1 MSMNIGSEKDDEIM
15 SEINTTP
22 LVDVMLVLLIIFLIT
37 IPVVTT
43 SIKVDLP
50 KEKNLVRETKP
61 ETVIISVDVKG
72 KIFLYDTPIKNS
84 DDLLQRMKKFSVMKP
99 QPEVQI
105 RGDGKSDFESVGR
118 VMYAV
123 QRAGI
128 TKVGF
133 ITEPQYRD
141 KTMAMN
147 VGSSSSDEPE
157 VMMEIN
163 TTPLIDVML
172 VLLIML
178 IITIPAQLHSVN
190 LDMPVSSPPTKKID
204 PVVVKIDVDANSVI
218 NWNGRPLAG
227 RADLELKLT
236 EAAATQPQPEL
247 HIRSHAKAKYESV
260 ALVMASAQRI
270 GLTKLGIVGS
280 EQFVN

>member
-1 MSMNIGSEKDDEIM
+1 MNIGSDKDDEIM

-43 SIKVDLP
+43 SIKVNLP

-61 ETVIISVDVKG
+61 ENVIISVDVKG
-72 KIFLYDTPIKNS
+72 KIFLYDTPIKNT
-84 DDLLQRMKKFSVMKP
+84 DDLLNRMKKFAVMKP

-133 ITEPQYRD
+133 ITEPQ
-141 KTMAMN
+141 
-147 VGSSSSDEPE
+147 
-157 VMMEIN
+157 
-163 TTPLIDVML
+163 
-172 VLLIML
+172 
-178 IITIPAQLHSVN
+178 
-190 LDMPVSSPPTKKID
+190 
-204 PVVVKIDVDANSVI
+204 
-218 NWNGRPLAG
+218 
-227 RADLELKLT
+227 
-236 EAAATQPQPEL
+236 
-247 HIRSHAKAKYESV
+247 
-260 ALVMASAQRI
+260 
-270 GLTKLGIVGS
+270 
-280 EQFVN
+280 